1 MFILWNITSINSYG
15 VSQNTARILARYII
29 ILKYNNGKSLFYVE
43 VIGHSGKKNCDKNS
57 TPRNILKFV
66 F

>member
-43 VIGHSGKKNCDKNS
+43 VIGHSGKKIVIIIRHLAIS
-57 TPRNILKFV
+57 
-66 F
+66 